1 MDGLKIFVNDR
12 WIEPKTP
19 YGAPALD
26 FIRGEL
32 GLTGTKEGCRE
43 GDCGACAV
51 LVGEAAAARG
61 EGREAGDEAA
71 AGCAAPPVRT
81 APQATRYRA
90 VPSCLLA
97 LGELDGKHLITIEGL
112 AAGAATGGAA
122 NDTTGAVAKD
132 GLTPVMRAFLE
143 ENASQCG
150 FCSPGFVIALTAW
163 LAAPGKPDVAGA
175 MTAVDGNLCRCTG
188 YGSIRRAAERLAK
201 EFADLPQGEAAR
213 VAALVE
219 SGVLPASTLAYA
231 AEAGQR
237 PQEPSPQ
244 GPRPSERALAGAQ
257 QPATALGG
265 GTDFYV
271 RTPDPASDFQP
282 LLLRSVQGF
291 SGIGNVERDGHSWLR
306 AGAAATVSDFFA
318 SAMVRRAV
326 PGIEAFEGDFA
337 SALIRNL
344 ATLGGNIANASP
356 VGDLTSMLIGL
367 GAVLEIAEVAPAA
380 PSAADARYVRIEE
393 FFLGYK
399 KIDLKAGEAIRA
411 ILIPAERP
419 GSPLLFS
426 FEKIAKRRKLD
437 IAAVN
442 TALSLRIEGGFARGV
457 RLSAGGVAAVPTL
470 LKAASAALEGARV
483 DRSDPAALARL
494 ANKAAEAA
502 EAEVK
507 PIGDVRGS
515 AEYRKRMTGRLVL
528 AHFVRLFA
536 ADGIAK
542 ELFP

>member
-1 MDGLKIFVNDR
+1 MDGLRIFVNDR
-12 WIEPKTP
+12 WVEPATP

-51 LVGEAAAARG
+51 LVGEI
-61 EGREAGDEAA
+61 A
-71 AGCAAPPVRT
+71 AGAAPPVRT
-81 APQATRYRA
+81 APKAARYRA
-90 VPSCLLA
+90 MPSCILA

-112 AAGAATGGAA
+112 TASAKANAEANAKADSAGAVGIAA
-122 NDTTGAVAKD
+122 NG

-163 LAAPGKPDVAGA
+163 LASPGRPDVAGA

-188 YGSIRRAAERLAK
+188 YGAIRRAAERLAE

-219 SGVLPASTLAYA
+219 RGVLPASALVYA
-231 AEAGQR
+231 AEAGQQR
-237 PQEPSPQ
+237 PRRQRQQERRFAADA
-244 GPRPSERALAGAQ
+244 PR
-257 QPATALGG
+257 PATALGG

-271 RTPDPASDFQP
+271 RTPDPAGDFQP
-282 LLLRSVQGF
+282 ILLRSAEGF
-291 SGIGNVERDGHSWLR
+291 SCIETIERDGQSWLR
-306 AGAAATVSDFFA
+306 TGAAATVSDFFA
-318 SAMVRRAV
+318 SPLVRRAA

-337 SALIRNL
+337 STLIRNM

-367 GAVLEIAEVAPAA
+367 GAVLEIAGWA
-380 PSAADARYVRIEE
+380 PSSPAARYVRIEE

-399 KIDLKAGEAIRA
+399 KIDLRPGEAIRA
-411 ILIPAERP
+411 ILIPAERD

-426 FEKIAKRRKLD
+426 FEKIAKRKKLD

-442 TALSLRIEGGFARGV
+442 TALSFRIEGGFARAA
-457 RLSAGGVAAVPTL
+457 RLSAGGVAAVPGL
-470 LKAASAALEGARV
+470 LKGASAALEGERV

-494 ANKAAEAA
+494 ARKVAAAA

>member
-1 MDGLKIFVNDR
+1 MDELKIFVNDR

-51 LVGEAAAARG
+51 LVGEAG
-61 EGREAGDEAA
+61 
-71 AGCAAPPVRT
+71 AGCAPLSAAAPSVRT

-112 AAGAATGGAA
+112 AASAATNAVA
-122 NDTTGAVAKD
+122 NDTIGAVAKD

-219 SGVLPASTLAYA
+219 RGVLPASTLAYA

-237 PQEPSPQ
+237 PQ
-244 GPRPSERALAGAQ
+244 GLRPSERALAGAQ

-306 AGAAATVSDFFA
+306 AGSAATVSDFFA

-326 PGIEAFEGDFA
+326 PGIEVFEGDFA

-356 VGDLTSMLIGL
+356 VGDLTSMMIGL

-470 LKAASAALEGARV
+470 LKGASAALEGARV

-494 ANKAAEAA
+494 AKKVAEAA

>member
-1 MDGLKIFVNDR
+1 MDGLRIFVNDR
-12 WIEPKTP
+12 WVEPATP

-51 LVGEAAAARG
+51 LVGEFAAAMDSG
-61 EGREAGDEAA
+61 CEAGGGATAA
-71 AGCAAPPVRT
+71 RAMPPKAA
-81 APQATRYRA
+81 RYRA
-90 VPSCLLA
+90 LPSCLLA

-112 AAGAATGGAA
+112 TASAKANAEANAKADSAGAVGIAA
-122 NDTTGAVAKD
+122 NG

-163 LAAPGKPDVAGA
+163 LASPGRPDVAGA

-188 YGSIRRAAERLAK
+188 YGAIRRAAERLTE

-219 SGVLPASTLAYA
+219 RGVLPPSALVYA
-231 AEAGQR
+231 AEAGQQR
-237 PQEPSPQ
+237 PRGQRQQE
-244 GPRPSERALAGAQ
+244 RRFAADAQ
-257 QPATALGG
+257 RPATALGG

-271 RTPDPASDFQP
+271 RTPDPASDFRP
-282 LLLRSVQGF
+282 ILLRSAEGF
-291 SGIGNVERDGHSWLR
+291 SGIEAIERDGQSWLR
-306 AGAAATVSDFFA
+306 TGAAATVSDFFA
-318 SAMVRRAV
+318 SPLVRRAA

-337 SALIRNL
+337 STLIRNM

-367 GAVLEIAEVAPAA
+367 GAVLEIAGWA
-380 PSAADARYVRIEE
+380 PSSPAARYVRIEE

-399 KIDLKAGEAIRA
+399 KIDLRPGEAIRA
-411 ILIPAERP
+411 ILIPAERD

-426 FEKIAKRRKLD
+426 FEKIAKRKKLD

-442 TALSLRIEGGFARGV
+442 TALSFRIEGGFARAA
-457 RLSAGGVAAVPTL
+457 RLSAGGVAAVPGL
-470 LKAASAALEGARV
+470 LKGASASLEGERI

-494 ANKAAEAA
+494 ARKVAAAA

>member
-1 MDGLKIFVNDR
+1 MDGLRIFVNDR

-51 LVGEAAAARG
+51 LVGSA
-61 EGREAGDEAA
+61 REAPAA
-71 AGCAAPPVRT
+71 LPV
-81 APQATRYRA
+81 PRYRA

-112 AAGAATGGAA
+112 AAGCAA
-122 NDTTGAVAKD
+122 NG

-150 FCSPGFVIALTAW
+150 FCSPGFVIALTSW
-163 LAAPGKPDVAGA
+163 LAAPGKPDLAGA

-188 YGSIRRAAERLAK
+188 YGAIRRAAERLAG
-201 EFADLPQGEAAR
+201 EFADLPRGEAAR

-219 SGVLPASTLAYA
+219 RGVLPASTLVYA

-237 PQEPSPQ
+237 PRGTRSLPRRLDAE
-244 GPRPSERALAGAQ
+244 PRPT
-257 QPATALGG
+257 TALGG

-282 LLLRSVQGF
+282 LLLRSAQGF
-291 SGIGNVERDGHSWLR
+291 SGIDIMERAGRSWLR
-306 AGAAATVSDFFA
+306 AGAATTVSDFFA
-318 SAMVRRAV
+318 SDLVRRAA

-337 SALIRNL
+337 STLIRNM

-367 GAVLEIAEVAPAA
+367 NAMLEIAEAAPTS
-380 PSAADARYVRIEE
+380 PSAAEVRFVPIAE

-399 KIDLKAGEAIRA
+399 KIDLRPGEAIRA
-411 ILIPAERP
+411 IFIPAELA

-426 FEKIAKRRKLD
+426 FEKIAKRRRLD

-442 TALSLRIEGGFARGV
+442 TALAFRVVGEFARGS

-470 LKAASAALEGARV
+470 LKGASAILEGARI

-494 ANKAAEAA
+494 ARKVAEAA

-542 ELFP
+542 EIFP

>member
-12 WIEPKTP
+12 WIEPKTS

-51 LVGEAAAARG
+51 LVGEM
-61 EGREAGDEAA
+61 A
-71 AGCAAPPVRT
+71 AGGGLAACAMLPKVA
-81 APQATRYRA
+81 RYRA

-112 AAGAATGGAA
+112 AALATANAAASDAATSAA
-122 NDTTGAVAKD
+122 SD

-150 FCSPGFVIALTAW
+150 FCSPGFVIALTSW
-163 LAAPGKPDVAGA
+163 LAAPGKPDLAGA

-188 YGSIRRAAERLAK
+188 YGAIRRAAERLAK

-213 VAALVE
+213 LAALVE
-219 SGVLPASTLAYA
+219 RGVLPASALQYA
-231 AEAGQR
+231 AEAEQR
-237 PQEPSPQ
+237 PREQRPLEP
-244 GPRPSERALAGAQ
+244 RATTAP
-257 QPATALGG
+257 QPAIALGG

-271 RTPDPASDFQP
+271 RTPDPAGDFQP
-282 LLLRSVQGF
+282 LLLRSAPGF
-291 SGIGNVERDGHSWLR
+291 SGIEAVERDGKSWLR
-306 AGAAATVSDFFA
+306 AGAATTVSDFFA
-318 SAMVRRAV
+318 SPLIHSAA
-326 PGIEAFEGDFA
+326 PGIGAFEGDFA
-337 SALIRNL
+337 STLIRNM

-367 GAVLEIAEVAPAA
+367 GAILEVGGLAPASPAA
-380 PSAADARYVRIEE
+380 PDVRYVPIED

-399 KIDLKAGEAIRA
+399 KIDLREGEVIRA
-411 ILIPAERP
+411 ILMEAERP
-419 GSPLLFS
+419 EAPLLFS
-426 FEKIAKRRKLD
+426 FEKIAKRKKLD

-442 TALSLRIEGGFARGV
+442 TALSFRIEAGSARGA

-470 LKAASAALEGARV
+470 LKGASAALEGERV
-483 DRSDPAALARL
+483 DRRDPAALARL
-494 ANKAAEAA
+494 ARKVAEAA
-502 EAEVK
+502 EAEVR